1 MKPSELAKKVLAAF
15 MRPRR
20 LAALGVLARRQW
32 RGTRGADDPWFPI
45 LDGIH
50 RHNLEHVGVSR
61 RAIADLLRHYPLPP
75 ATGERG
81 TALVLLLRGQ
91 WPGHIAH
98 HYLVA
103 HALARLDYRAMLVVC
118 DGFVERCGLTQLQ
131 LPHEVP
137 PISCSACRDVLEPV
151 KGSKEH
157 VISLLDLRAVDEA
170 DRIAAADARDTLPAH
185 TDRLMATAI
194 LRHFQGDESLAR
206 DEAEVA
212 TYRRAALRYAC
223 RFHAACDAERP
234 SVAVFFNGQSFPES
248 VLAAIARDRGI
259 TCLFTERGVAPNSTF
274 ICRDEPASH
283 YRNPALWEATEPTI
297 TAEQCDAV
305 RAFVESRKT
314 RNIDPLGND
323 RGFDAGDDG
332 RYRDLATRPF
342 VVFFA
347 PVIHDTAAMGKDGP
361 FGGPLATLAELCRA
375 AERTGVMLVVRAHPD
390 ERKPPNPARFTI
402 RDFLKRERLDA
413 SPYVRLL
420 DSHEVWNPYRLAA
433 DARAVVVYNGTIG
446 MECPVLGIPV
456 ANLGASHY
464 ACRGFTA
471 QPADR
476 AALDAVFAAGL
487 PRLTTGER
495 DRAARY
501 LHFYL
506 HVATLPTDALFREL
520 SNNLTEAPVP
530 SPLAGEQLANLTE
543 RVRFLLG
550 CPAPVGPAAAL
561 AADA

>member
-1 MKPSELAKKVLAAF
+1 MTPAELATKALAAL

-32 RGTRGADDPWFPI
+32 RGTRGADDPWFPV
-45 LDGIH
+45 LDRVH
-50 RHNLEHVGVSR
+50 RHNLHHVGVAR
-61 RAIADLLRHYPLPP
+61 RAIADLLRHHPLPS

-81 TALVLLLRGQ
+81 TALVFLLRGQ

-98 HYLVA
+98 HYIVA
-103 HALARLDYRAMLVVC
+103 HALAELGYSARLVVC

-151 KGSKEH
+151 KQTAEN
-157 VISLLDLRAVDEA
+157 VLSLLDLRAADEA
-170 DRIAAADARDTLPAH
+170 ERVAAAADHDTLPPDV
-185 TDRLMATAI
+185 DRLMATAI
-194 LRHFQGDESLAR
+194 LRHFQGDEAGAHDR
-206 DEAEVA
+206 EEVA
-212 TYRRAALRYAC
+212 TYRRAALRYAA
-223 RFHAACDAERP
+223 RFKALCDRERP
-234 SVAVFFNGQSFPES
+234 AVAVFFNGQSFPES

-259 TCLFTERGVAPNSTF
+259 TCLFTERGVAPNSVF

-283 YRNPALWEATEPTI
+283 YRNPALWESTEPAI

-323 RGFDAGDDG
+323 RGFDGGDGG
-332 RYRDLATRPF
+332 RYRELAARPY

-347 PVIHDTAAMGKDGP
+347 PVIHDTAAMGKEGP
-361 FGGPLATLAELCRA
+361 FGGPLTTLAALCAA
-375 AERTGVMLVVRAHPD
+375 AERTGVTLVVRAHPD

-402 RDFLKRERLDA
+402 GDFLRRERLDA
-413 SPYVRLL
+413 SRHVRLL

-433 DARAVVVYNGTIG
+433 DARAVVVYNGTIA

-464 ACRGFTA
+464 ADKGFTSH
-471 QPADR
+471 PADTG
-476 AALDAVFAAGL
+476 ALDAVFTAGL
-487 PRLTTGER
+487 PRLTTDER
-495 DRAARY
+495 TRAARY

-506 HVATLPTDALFREL
+506 HVATLSADALFREL
-520 SNNLTEAPVP
+520 PDNLTEAPAP
-530 SPLAGEQLANLTE
+530 SPLADEQLAALTE
-543 RVRFLLG
+543 RMRFLLG
-550 CPAPVGPAAAL
+550 CPAPVASPAAR